1 MSRLSK
7 QLILVELEICYV
19 KNTIAYRIR
28 KLRESKDYSQEN
40 MAGELGISKSA
51 YSKIERGITD
61 PSIGRIAAIAQI
73 LDVEVIYFFQ
83 HQSSLNKV
91 EEPNKEIG
99 FATKADIEELSR
111 TINKMKQE
119 IAILKASLPNTTP
132 APAKAKKKI

>member
-19 KNTIAYRIR
+19 KNNIAYRIR

-83 HQSSLNKV
+83 QQSGLNKV
-91 EEPNKEIG
+91 EEPDKEIG

-119 IAILKASLPNTTP
+119 IATLKASLPNTTP
-132 APAKAKKKI
+132 AKTKKKI